1 MYHLLFSFQALGLSF
16 TTMGVFGLKFWTKA
30 LVLCTASIALLG
42 PKNPRLNLTR
52 KVDGKDRPVL
62 PLAVSLAI
70 TFGVNM
76 VLQLLA
82 SIKLFYP
89 VWAKRGMHRPALAVI
104 RSILPTVLIGAGGAF
119 EGYFAES
126 TFKQWQH
133 LGSVIVL
140 LSGYALQGLD
150 YTQMVAVGATPE
162 VELPSV
168 FGFLSSK

>member
-1 MYHLLFSFQALGLSF
+1 MAPHEYVPSVVHVSSIR
-16 TTMGVFGLKFWTKA
+16 TKVWTKA
-30 LVLCTASIALLG
+30 LVLCTTLIALLG
-42 PKNPRLNLTR
+42 PKEPRLNLTR

-62 PLAVSLAI
+62 PLAISLAI

-82 SIKLFYP
+82 SIKLYYP
-89 VWAKRGMHRPALAVI
+89 LWVNGGRKPALAVI
-104 RSILPTVLIGAGGAF
+104 LSVLPTLLQGAGGAF

-133 LGSVIVL
+133 VGALSVL
-140 LSGYALQGLD
+140 LVGYVLQGIT
-150 YTQMVAVGATPE
+150 YKQMVTVGATPE

-168 FGFLSSK
+168 FSSLYSM